1 MTKFQR
7 TILVYGLGF
16 IAFLALLGYVGD
28 IDYCEQIILRM
39 SQEQY
44 DSVRNLLTEQNNGRV
59 PSERDIAH
67 WWDEHREVP

>member
-7 TILVYGLGF
+7 TILVYSIGI
-16 IAFLALLGYVGD
+16 IAFILIWGYVGD

-44 DSVRNLLTEQNNGRV
+44 DSVKHLLTEQNDGQV